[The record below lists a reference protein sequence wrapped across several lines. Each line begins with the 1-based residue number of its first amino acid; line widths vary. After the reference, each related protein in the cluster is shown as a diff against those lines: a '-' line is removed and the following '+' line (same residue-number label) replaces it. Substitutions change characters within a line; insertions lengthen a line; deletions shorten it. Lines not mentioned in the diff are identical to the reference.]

1 MPDLQKD
8 TISVFLGSFGTPD
21 EAFGARS
28 LLLWVFH
35 EFRRGLKS
43 QPHIGGGHKSL
54 RVNASMCPG
63 GGHRRRKKDR
73 TTIPHA

>member
-43 QPHIGGGHKSL
+43 QPHIGGGHKS
-54 RVNASMCPG
+54 P
-63 GGHRRRKKDR
+63 
-73 TTIPHA
+73 

>member
-28 LLLWVFH
+28 LLLWVF
-35 EFRRGLKS
+35 EELLFSPRGS
-43 QPHIGGGHKSL
+43 SRFPVGGVAL
-54 RVNASMCPG
+54 E
-63 GGHRRRKKDR
+63 
-73 TTIPHA
+73 TTPIQTLNK